1 MEHASQQFIEC
12 GFLFTA
18 DIEPFR
24 KGRYTGPPESCYP
37 DEGGTATLTGAALGS
52 HGFSMADV
60 ERMFTPEEIAAI
72 EEELYA
78 DWESLE
84 DAM

>member
-1 MEHASQQFIEC
+1 MEHACLQFIEC

-24 KGRYTGPPESCYP
+24 RGRYTGPPESCYP

-60 ERMFTPEEIAAI
+60 ERMFTPEQIQTI
-72 EEELYA
+72 EEDIYEQ
-78 DWESLE
+78 WQNLE
-84 DAM
+84 DMM